1 MLSCVR
7 AGAVES
13 ELEKELGALRKEE
26 AILKVPSLSL
36 ALSRARSLSRS
47 LSTSLALPLLAL
59 IPRNPLETAL
69 PHSPRSRAHT
79 NTHTQTQTDTDTLA
93 QATAPKSER
102 LLQVWKEIRAL
113 TDDLQDERERLQGKW
128 LRGVSKVRCLARASI
143 LYRRVYVY
151 VYDCRPISK
160 AR

>member
-47 LSTSLALPLLAL
+47 LSTSLALPLFWHSYPATPKKPPCL
-59 IPRNPLETAL
+59 TA
-69 PHSPRSRAHT
+69 RAHA
-79 NTHTQTQTDTDTLA
+79 HTQTRTHKHKLTLTHWHR
-93 QATAPKSER
+93 QQHQSLSGCCKSGRRSER
-102 LLQVWKEIRAL
+102 SPMTCRTSESGFKANGFAVSARCGAWREPVFCIGVFMYMFM
-113 TDDLQDERERLQGKW
+113 TVDL
-128 LRGVSKVRCLARASI
+128 
-143 LYRRVYVY
+143 
-151 VYDCRPISK
+151 
-160 AR
+160 